1 MHIFYFTLFWYIC
14 CYCCSV
20 TQSCPTIVTAWTATC
35 QAPYPS
41 TSPRVCSNACP
52 LSRWCHPTIS
62 SSVVPFSSC
71 LQSFPAS
78 GSFLKSLLFTT
89 GGQNIGASA
98 SASVIPMNIQGW
110 FPLGLTVLV
119 SLEFK
124 DSQESSPIPQFKG
137 INSSA
142 LSLPC
147 GSPFTSIHDY
157 WKNHSLTVQTF
168 VYKVM
173 SLLFNMLSRF
183 VIAFLSRN
191 KCLLI

>member
-1 MHIFYFTLFWYIC
+1 MWVNLKIGAHIVKTILTGEGLGQGELLLFFSL
-14 CYCCSV
+14 SV
-20 TQSCPTIVTAWTATC
+20 MSYSLQPHGLQHGRLPCP
-35 QAPYPS
+35 S
-41 TSPRVCSNACP
+41 LSPRACSNSCA
-52 LSRWCHPTIS
+52 LSWWCHPTIS

-137 INSSA
+137 INS
-142 LSLPC
+142 LVLNLLY
-147 GSPFTSIHDY
+147 SPVLTFIHDY
-157 WKNHSLTVQTF
+157 WKNQTF
-168 VYKVM
+168 DYM
-173 SLLFNMLSRF
+173 NYTDFCR
-183 VIAFLSRN
+183 
-191 KCLLI
+191 